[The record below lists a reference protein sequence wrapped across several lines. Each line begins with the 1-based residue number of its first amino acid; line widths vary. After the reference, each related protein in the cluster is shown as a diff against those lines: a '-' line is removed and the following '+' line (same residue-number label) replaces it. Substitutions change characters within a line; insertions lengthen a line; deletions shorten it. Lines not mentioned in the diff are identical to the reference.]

1 MKNTTSTTKA
11 SEKNSAQTPRW
22 FFNSLESYLGVQFDL
37 DVCANVETTKCGNYF
52 SLDEHGVDSLST
64 HWRERNFCNPPFD
77 NISAWIKKS
86 IADAKLGN
94 STAMIFPDTPETG
107 YSRLAFDHADTII
120 KMPFRLRFLRPDG
133 TEFLD
138 KHGKKQGPQFPCVV
152 AWFTPLGLKVPTRTV
167 YHDFRIG
174 YKDRM

>member
-1 MKNTTSTTKA
+1 MKNNQSTTKA
-11 SEKNSAQTPRW
+11 SEKNSAQTPAW
-22 FFNSLESYLGVQFDL
+22 FFDSLQDYLGVEFNL
-37 DVCANVETTKCGNYF
+37 DVCANKETAKVWRYF
-52 SLDEHGVDSLST
+52 SLDEDGNNGLTSA
-64 HWRERNFCNPPFD
+64 WREFNFCNPPFND
-77 NISAWIKKS
+77 ISSWIDKAISEAETDAS
-86 IADAKLGN
+86 I
-94 STAMIFPDTPETG
+94 AMIFPDTPETG
-107 YSRLAFDHADTII
+107 YSRLAFDHADTFI

-174 YKDRM
+174 YKDKM

>member
-1 MKNTTSTTKA
+1 MKNNQSTTKA
-11 SEKNSAQTPRW
+11 SEKNSAQTPQW
-22 FFNSLESYLGVQFDL
+22 FFDSLQEHLGVQFDL
-37 DVCANVETTKCGNYF
+37 DVCANKATAKVSSYF
-52 SLDEHGVDSLST
+52 SLDEGGNNGLINSWHNT
-64 HWRERNFCNPPFD
+64 NFCNPPFD
-77 NISAWIKKS
+77 DVASWINKAVVEAGYWK
-86 IADAKLGN
+86 
-94 STAMIFPDTPETG
+94 STAMLFPDTPETG

-174 YKDRM
+174 YKDKM

>member
-1 MKNTTSTTKA
+1 MKQSTSTTKA
-11 SEKNSAQTPRW
+11 SEKNSAQTPQW
-22 FFNSLESYLGVQFDL
+22 FVESLQSYLGIDFNL
-37 DVCANVETTKCGNYF
+37 DVCANRDTAKCANYF
-52 SLDEHGVDSLST
+52 SLDELGVDSLST

-77 NISAWIKKS
+77 NIAAWIKKS
-86 IADAKLGN
+86 IAEANLGN

-138 KHGKKQGPQFPCVV
+138 KHGKNQGPQFPCVV